1 LITKADAMR
10 EHSNP
15 ADSSSTA
22 MQAQLPPA
30 ANDSIPA
37 PESHAFTFTG
47 SGREYFRIWIVNL
60 LFTVAT
66 LGIYSAWA
74 KVRRLQYFD
83 RNTQLAGAAFDFRGD
98 PKAILKGRVLAVLLL
113 ASYHYAFGFSLAIG
127 LTIVAIL
134 LLALPLFL
142 RSALRF
148 RLHNTQYRGL
158 HFDFSGS
165 AGGAYRAYL
174 PPLLTF
180 LLPGALVALDPSGN
194 MAAPAF
200 LLYFGWPLM
209 HGAMKRYQQ
218 RHLQFGA
225 AGSGYHVP
233 ARRFFK
239 PYLVALLLVI
249 GGAAALTGLLG
260 VLMYF
265 LGPDSRDHAGLSVT
279 LITILSAV
287 LASYIFYLL
296 AGPYLQVRIANLVW
310 SNTTFPGVAIGCTM
324 SASGLVR
331 LQTRNAVLTILTLGL
346 YRPFAVV
353 SVYRYRL
360 ANLALSSAASFEQV
374 VAGAAR
380 RHGGAAGDGMADFLG
395 VDLSW

>member
-1 LITKADAMR
+1 MQT
-10 EHSNP
+10 HSDIVGSPSP
-15 ADSSSTA
+15 AA
-22 MQAQLPPA
+22 PLPPA
-30 ANDSIPA
+30 ANDSVPIPEA
-37 PESHAFTFTG
+37 LALTFTG
-47 SGREYFRIWIVNL
+47 SGKEYFRIWIVNL
-60 LFTVAT
+60 LLSVAT

-83 RNTQLAGAAFDFRGD
+83 RNTQLAGAAFDFRGA
-98 PKAILKGRVLAVLLL
+98 PQAILKGRVLALFLL
-113 ASYHYAFGFSLAIG
+113 AAYHYAFGFSLAIG
-127 LTIVAIL
+127 LAIVAML
-134 LLALPLFL
+134 LLALPFFL

-165 AGGAYRAYL
+165 VGGAYRAYL

-180 LLPGALVALDPSGN
+180 LLPGALVALDPSGKL
-194 MAAPAF
+194 AAPAF

-209 HGAMKRYQQ
+209 HGAMKRYQH

-225 AGSGYHVP
+225 VGSDYKVP

-239 PYLVALLLVI
+239 PYFIAFLVVI
-249 GGAAALTGLLG
+249 GGGVALSVVLG
-260 VLMYF
+260 VLMYL
-265 LGPDSRDHAGLSVT
+265 LGPDSRDHVGLSVT
-279 LITILSAV
+279 LTAILSAV
-287 LASYIFYLL
+287 LAGYTIYLL

-310 SNTTFPGVAIGCTM
+310 SNTTFPGVEIRSTM
-324 SASGLVR
+324 SASSFVR
-331 LQTRNAVLTILTLGL
+331 LQTRNAVLTVLTLGL

-360 ANLALSSAASFEQV
+360 ANLTLHSAESFEQIA
-374 VAGAAR
+374 AGAAR
-380 RHGGAAGDGMADFLG
+380 RRTGAAGDGMADFLG